1 MSTPINRQIQDTEV
15 GAPQEEFI
23 ARQAILDSK
32 GGIMGYE
39 LYAKSQKWGPMD
51 DPFLASAR
59 VLIKAFSQF
68 SMEQLLGG
76 KLAFVSFTNS
86 LFDGQ
91 SLGLFP
97 AHCTVPE
104 FTITETPT
112 TEFLATLR
120 SLRQQGYRLA
130 LDHFQNTPW
139 QEALLPFMDFV
150 KVDIHCVE
158 AFQVQTQIRAIQKV
172 GNNIIV
178 AVGVETQEMAR
189 MCYDAGVEFI
199 QGDYFMRP
207 EIVAGKRVGA
217 NYLNIFRLLNL
228 LGESTPIAEIEL
240 VFQKDLGLS
249 YQLLRYINLVGMT
262 YCGQKIDSIERAI
275 VLMGRLPLQRWLTLL
290 LFADHNEH
298 SSPLLIMAATRGR
311 LAEQLCQKLSTG
323 GDDQKQ
329 QAFLVGMLSLLD
341 VMLGIPMVEILSDL
355 HLSPKVNVAILHR
368 EGENG
373 AILRLIEAIEQ
384 GDSSYIRTLAEPFS
398 LDMTEINFYYLNA
411 MAWAAALDYS
421 A

>member
-1 MSTPINRQIQDTEV
+1 MIAINRQIQDAIV
-15 GAPQEEFI
+15 GAPLEEFI
-23 ARQAILDSK
+23 SRQAILDPRGK
-32 GGIMGYE
+32 IMGYE
-39 LYAKSQKWGPMD
+39 LYAKGEIGGPMD

-68 SMEQLLGG
+68 SVEQILGG

-86 LFDGQ
+86 FFDGK

-97 AHCTVPE
+97 ARCTVPE
-104 FTITETPT
+104 FTITETPS
-112 TEFLATLR
+112 TEFLATLGT
-120 SLRQQGYRLA
+120 LRQQGYRLA

-139 QEALLPFMDFV
+139 QEGVLPFMDFV
-150 KVDIHCVE
+150 KVDIHRVE
-158 AFQVQTQIRAIQKV
+158 ASQVWAQIRAIQKV
-172 GNNIIV
+172 ENNTIV

-189 MCYDAGVEFI
+189 LCYEAGVGFI

-207 EIVAGKRVGA
+207 EVVAGKRVGA

-228 LGESTPIAEIEL
+228 LGESTPIAEIEQA
-240 VFQKDLGLS
+240 FQKDLSLS
-249 YQLLRYINLVGMT
+249 YQLLRYINSVGMT
-262 YCGQKIDSIERAI
+262 YRGQEIDSIDRAI

-311 LAEQLCQKLSTG
+311 LAEQFCQKLSIVDNG
-323 GDDQKQ
+323 QKQ

-341 VMLGIPMVEILSDL
+341 VMLGIPMAEILSDL
-355 HLSPKVNVAILHR
+355 HLSPKVDMAILHR

-384 GDSSYIRTLAEPFS
+384 GDASVIRTLAEPFG
-398 LDMTEINFYYLNA
+398 LAMTEINFCYLSA
-411 MAWAAALDYS
+411 MGWAAALDYS

>member
-1 MSTPINRQIQDTEV
+1 MSTPINRQIQDAAV
-15 GAPQEEFI
+15 GAPQEDFI

-32 GGIMGYE
+32 GVILGYE
-39 LYAKSQKWGPMD
+39 LYAKSEISGPMD
-51 DPFLASAR
+51 DPFLAAAR
-59 VLIKAFSQF
+59 VLIKAFNQF
-68 SMEQLLGG
+68 SLEQILGG

-104 FTITETPT
+104 FTITEKPS
-112 TEFLATLR
+112 TEFLGTLG
-120 SLRQQGYRLA
+120 SLRQHGYRLA
-130 LDHFQNTPW
+130 LDHFQNTHW

-158 AFQVQTQIRAIQKV
+158 MCQVQVLIRAIRKV
-172 GNNIIV
+172 GNNMIV

-189 MCYDAGVEFI
+189 LCYEAGVDFI

-207 EIVAGKRVGA
+207 EIIAGKRVGA

-228 LGESTPIAEIEL
+228 LGESTPIAEIKQ
-240 VFQKDLGLS
+240 VFQKDLSLS

-290 LFADHNEH
+290 LFADHNEY
-298 SSPLLIMAATRGR
+298 SSPLLIAAATRGR
-311 LAEQLCQKLSTG
+311 LAEQLCQKLSTA
-323 GDDQKQ
+323 DDEQKQ
-329 QAFLVGMLSLLD
+329 QAVLVGMLSLLD
-341 VMLGIPMVEILSDL
+341 VMLAIPMAEILRDL
-355 HLSPKVNVAILHR
+355 HLSPKVNVAILHH

-384 GDSSYIRTLAEPFS
+384 GDSSYIRTLAEPFG
-398 LDMTEINFYYLNA
+398 LDMTEINPYYLNA
-411 MAWAAALDYS
+411 MVWAAAMDYS